1 MRKSSIEEFL
11 FDVESESLFISRTEN
26 LPKKEYHSD
35 GVENIVGEVGLA
47 EADDAV
53 EMDEE
58 KAHYNVCEA
67 KHYFGGDECL
77 GHRLGDHQEGEEPAA
92 DLEEVAQELP

>member
-1 MRKSSIEEFL
+1 MMRKSSIEEFL

-47 EADDAV
+47 EADNAV
-53 EMDEE
+53 KMDEK
-58 KAHYNVCEA
+58 KAQSNIYERKYDFC
-67 KHYFGGDECL
+67 GDECL
-77 GHRLGDHQEGEEPAA
+77 GHCLGDHQEGEEPAA
-92 DLEEVAQELP
+92 DLEEVAQ